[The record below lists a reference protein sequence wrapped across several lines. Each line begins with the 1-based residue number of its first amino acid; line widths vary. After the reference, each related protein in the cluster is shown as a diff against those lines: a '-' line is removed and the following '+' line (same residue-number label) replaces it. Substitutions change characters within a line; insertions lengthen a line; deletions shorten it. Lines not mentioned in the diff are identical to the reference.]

1 MNLTILD
8 KSFEPV
14 LILDSYKSLI
24 WTDRYSECGDF
35 EITTAIDEKI
45 LSLVQRDYYITSPES
60 DRVMCIETIHIN
72 TDPENGSYITLQ
84 GNSFEKVL
92 SRRIVWG
99 NVKLEAK
106 KPHEIIKELL
116 TICIISPENEKRKID
131 KFVFKDPD
139 PEKASRIL
147 GLESADA
154 QYTGDNLY
162 DVVVNI
168 CKDNDMGFK
177 ITYDDETDIFTFEL
191 YDGIDRSYNQDAN
204 PYVIFSPEFDNL
216 VTANYMESRAALKT
230 VALVNGATDTTEVD
244 TFEFTGI
251 DRREL
256 YVEARD
262 ITDFVDTVTGASDS
276 GRVQRGKERL
286 AEYADISSFEGQ
298 AETRI
303 MFKYEQDF
311 YIGDIVQFA
320 DGYGHEAAARIVEI
334 ITSDSEEGV
343 SVYPTF
349 KTIQKEGE

>member
-14 LILDSYKSLI
+14 LILDSYHSLI

-35 EITTAIDEKI
+35 EITTAIDEQLLK
-45 LSLVQRDYYITSPES
+45 LVQRDYYIVSPES
-60 DRVMCIETIHIN
+60 SRIMCIETIRIT
-72 TDPENGSYITLQ
+72 TDPENGSYMTLQ

-99 NVKLEAK
+99 NVKLEPK

-116 TICIISPENEKRKID
+116 TLCIINPENEKRKID
-131 KFVFKDPD
+131 NFVFKDPD
-139 PEKASRIL
+139 PEKDSRIL
-147 GLESADA
+147 GLEATDA

-162 DVVVNI
+162 DIVVSI

-177 ITYDDETDIFTFEL
+177 ITYDDENGIFTFEL
-191 YDGIDRSYNQDAN
+191 YDGVDRSYNQVTN
-204 PYVIFSPEFDNL
+204 SYVIFSPSFDNL
-216 VTANYMESRAALKT
+216 VTANYMETRSALKT
-230 VALVNGATDTTEVD
+230 VALVKGASDETEVD
-244 TFEFTGI
+244 TLGLTGI

-256 YVEARD
+256 YVDARD
-262 ITDFVDTVTGASDS
+262 ITDFIGTLTGSDDS

-286 AEYADISSFEGQ
+286 AEYTDISSFEGQ

-320 DGYGHEAAARIVEI
+320 DGYGHEASARIVEM
-334 ITSDSEEGV
+334 ITSDNEEGV